1 MHTPKTATARPEIL
15 YISLATR
22 PIMSNRDALLCEI
35 KQGMS
40 RNNDTQRLKKN
51 TRHTWAL
58 NGRRPW
64 RYSLCISRCRFRT
77 PYDRP
82 RPHKGAK
89 PVSLFVSYGPR
100 GPSGGPAPDAPLPL
114 LPPLPLPPERLLEP
128 PPPPP
133 LPAAP
138 VFSFLVAFLAGAS
151 PAAATLVSVP
161 PSADPPPVA
170 LRRLV
175 PLPAARAYVRE
186 HAGGTKPT
194 LAVLCPLPALVL
206 LSASRYSGSDGGVV
220 DIGVYQATAGYMRAE
235 AGPKRPRDGR
245 ESAHRRGVR
254 PAMAAHI
261 RYLAQVQG
269 EPLDVLRYEVRQPG
283 PVPAEVSDGESSIT
297 CSWSILAP
305 SSNAPRRL
313 STRSRAT

>member
-1 MHTPKTATARPEIL
+1 MFDNIRQLLYPGKYFLPPEPKTNPSCFYSRDIHGCLNGLHTPKTVTARPECCIYL
-15 YISLATR
+15 CATR
-22 PIMSNRDALLCEI
+22 PIISNRDALLCDI
-35 KQGMS
+35 TRGMS

-58 NGRRPW
+58 NRRRPW
-64 RYSLCISRCRFRT
+64 TYSLCISRCRFRT

-170 LRRLV
+170 PRRLV
-175 PLPAARAYVRE
+175 PLPAARAEPKCVNTQAAPNR
-186 HAGGTKPT
+186 HVPFLGG
-194 LAVLCPLPALVL
+194 
-206 LSASRYSGSDGGVV
+206 
-220 DIGVYQATAGYMRAE
+220 
-235 AGPKRPRDGR
+235 
-245 ESAHRRGVR
+245 
-254 PAMAAHI
+254 
-261 RYLAQVQG
+261 
-269 EPLDVLRYEVRQPG
+269 
-283 PVPAEVSDGESSIT
+283 
-297 CSWSILAP
+297 
-305 SSNAPRRL
+305 
-313 STRSRAT
+313 